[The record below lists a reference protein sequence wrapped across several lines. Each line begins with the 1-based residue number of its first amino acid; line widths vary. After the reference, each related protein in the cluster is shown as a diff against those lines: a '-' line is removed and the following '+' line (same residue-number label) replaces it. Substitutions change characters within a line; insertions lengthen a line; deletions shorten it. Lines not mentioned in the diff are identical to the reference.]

1 MKNIIKKLVKNTA
14 KHSFDNSLNSTT
26 CVNIYQPKIPK
37 NLKKT
42 KKQ

>member
-1 MKNIIKKLVKNTA
+1 MKNIIKKLVKSTA
-14 KHSFDNSLNSTT
+14 KHSINNSVNSTT
-26 CVNIYQPKIPK
+26 CVNIYQPEIPK